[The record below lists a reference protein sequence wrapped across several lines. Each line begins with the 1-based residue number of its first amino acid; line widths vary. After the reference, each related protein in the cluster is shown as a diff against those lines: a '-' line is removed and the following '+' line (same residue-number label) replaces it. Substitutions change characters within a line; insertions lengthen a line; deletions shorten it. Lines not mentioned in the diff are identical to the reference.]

1 MERFYTSG
9 GEASL
14 DFMYTEEELPSED
27 IVPNLFFFFSHLQFH
42 VDIQDENDVR
52 VARVSPFT

>member
-1 MERFYTSG
+1 MVERPLLILRIRRRSYPVG
-9 GEASL
+9 
-14 DFMYTEEELPSED
+14 D
-27 IVPNLFFFFSHLQFH
+27 IVTNLFFFFSHLQFH